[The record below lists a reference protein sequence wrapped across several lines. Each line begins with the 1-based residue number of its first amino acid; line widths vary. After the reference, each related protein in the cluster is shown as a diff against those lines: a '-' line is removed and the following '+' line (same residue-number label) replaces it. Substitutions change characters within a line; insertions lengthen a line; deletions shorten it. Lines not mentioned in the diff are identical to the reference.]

1 MFRRR
6 KPKQQVAKASYA
18 FIDSQNLNLGVQK
31 YGWKLDWKKFRE
43 VLRTRFNV
51 EKAFMFI
58 GYMPEN
64 EDLYRQMQE
73 AGYLVVLRPTLD
85 MYIEESQEPRVKSQE
100 KGAKEDKPAT
110 KGNVDTDLVLYAM
123 KEINNFHK
131 AVIVS
136 GDGDFYS
143 LVEYLSQKGKLL
155 HVLAPN
161 MRWSSLLKP
170 FEQYIVRVD
179 SFKRDV
185 FYASIRPNRQ
195 LRRSPKL

>member
-6 KPKQQVAKASYA
+6 KPKQQVAKANYA

-85 MYIEESQEPRVKSQE
+85 MFVDESQESRVMSQE
-100 KGAKEDKPAT
+100 LGT
-110 KGNVDTDLVLYAM
+110 
-123 KEINNFHK
+123 
-131 AVIVS
+131 
-136 GDGDFYS
+136 
-143 LVEYLSQKGKLL
+143 
-155 HVLAPN
+155 
-161 MRWSSLLKP
+161 
-170 FEQYIVRVD
+170 
-179 SFKRDV
+179 RD
-185 FYASIRPNRQ
+185 
-195 LRRSPKL
+195 

>member
-1 MFRRR
+1 MFRR
-6 KPKQQVAKASYA
+6 KKTQKQLANYA

-85 MYIEESQEPRVKSQE
+85 MFADENHESKDIGSDKNSKV
-100 KGAKEDKPAT
+100 DKPAT

-123 KEINNFHK
+123 KEINNYSR

-170 FEQYIVRVD
+170 FEQYVVRVD

-185 FYASIRPNRQ
+185 FYSSVKKNRNA
-195 LRRSPKL
+195 KH